1 MKHICINKIKGI
13 IAGFLFISLSLT
25 TTLSLNNR
33 EMATKLE
40 IETNLEE
47 KVVNVISKIYDT
59 NKFAVTTN
67 VLLVSSMKSNE
78 SINNQQSF
86 GSLQLEGILPAVPQ
100 KSESNSLINSSDY
113 RVQIKDITI
122 WLDYDLDIIE
132 ARNNI
137 RPFLFKTM
145 DWLSDCENCIQFQR
159 TQFTKNDNSNLTS
172 SSTSTASTSNAVD
185 LEDISIIE
193 DNITYLMD
201 QLDKLND
208 SVNSDGYGNEKHQ
221 WMIDYLE
228 RNLQEEKDAS
238 SDLSEKLM
246 SLQDRIITRDS
257 SIIMNTT
264 LGQKEIAQTAMQ
276 ENTRIVEKNIDN
288 QFENNRY
295 MLIVLFILI
304 GVVILLVI
312 LSFFNKG
319 PKTVYLKPKGQNTDT
334 KSTQPIESNIV
345 ESNKVVNQNDT
356 SIQESSSAPI
366 NTTPTTA
373 YADDSV
379 IQSDLK
385 NIRQSAVKMS
395 VGQKQG
401 ASQIVKDWLDD
412 GGESN
417 EENVDNKQ
425 DETEE

>member
-1 MKHICINKIKGI
+1 MKYKCINKIKDMVLGLI
-13 IAGFLFISLSLT
+13 FVSLIFP

-47 KVVNVISKIYDT
+47 KVVNIISKIYDV

-67 VLLVSSMKSNE
+67 VLLISPTNSGSNT
-78 SINNQQSF
+78 NTQQSF

-100 KSESNSLINSSDY
+100 KSESNTLVNSNDY

-122 WLDYDLDIIE
+122 WLDYDLDIID

-159 TQFTKNDNSNLTS
+159 TQFTKNGNSNMIS
-172 SSTSTASTSNAVD
+172 SSTSSIPISNGVD
-185 LEDISIIE
+185 SEDISIIE

-208 SVNSDGYGNEKHQ
+208 SMNSDGYGNEKHQ

-238 SDLSEKLM
+238 SDLSNKLM
-246 SLQDRIITRDS
+246 SLQDRIISRDS

-264 LGQKEIAQTAMQ
+264 LGQKEIAQTAMK

-319 PKTVYLKPKGQNTDT
+319 PKTVYLKPKGQKSDT
-334 KSTQPIESNIV
+334 NQASINDVNKIESNETANKSNAIV
-345 ESNKVVNQNDT
+345 NTASE
-356 SIQESSSAPI
+356 AI
-366 NTTPTTA
+366 NTTPTSA

-385 NIRQSAVKMS
+385 NIKQSAVKMS
-395 VGQKQG
+395 VGQKHG

-417 EENVDNKQ
+417 EDNVENKQ

>member
-1 MKHICINKIKGI
+1 MKNICINKIKGMI
-13 IAGFLFISLSLT
+13 VGLLLLGICLP
-25 TTLSLNNR
+25 TTLSLSNR

-47 KVVNVISKIYDT
+47 KVINVISKIYDV

-67 VLLVSSMKSNE
+67 VVLVSSNNSNVN
-78 SINNQQSF
+78 SNQPQSF

-100 KSESNSLINSSDY
+100 KSEGSTLVNTNDY

-122 WLDYDLDIIE
+122 WLDYDLDIID

-159 TQFTKNDNSNLTS
+159 TQFSKTS
-172 SSTSTASTSNAVD
+172 SSNMSSDFTSSSSNTVD
-185 LEDISIIE
+185 SEDINIIE

-208 SVNSDGYGNEKHQ
+208 SINSEGYGSEKHQ

-238 SDLSEKLM
+238 SNLSDKLM
-246 SLQDRIITRDS
+246 SLQDRIISRDS

-319 PKTVYLKPKGQNTDT
+319 PKTVYLKPKDNTIGTNQDIQPTKEDIADTDHQN
-334 KSTQPIESNIV
+334 PNLA
-345 ESNKVVNQNDT
+345 N
-356 SIQESSSAPI
+356 PI
-366 NTTPTTA
+366 NEPISTSPTGA

-395 VGQKQG
+395 VGQKHG
-401 ASQIVKDWLDD
+401 ASQIVQDWLDD

-417 EENVDNKQ
+417 EDNADNTK

>member
-1 MKHICINKIKGI
+1 MKYKCINKIKDMVLGLI
-13 IAGFLFISLSLT
+13 FISLIFS

-67 VLLVSSMKSNE
+67 VLLVSPMNAGSNT
-78 SINNQQSF
+78 NTQKTF

-100 KSESNSLINSSDY
+100 KSESNTLVNSNDY

-122 WLDYDLDIIE
+122 WLDYDLDIID

-159 TQFTKNDNSNLTS
+159 TQFTKNGNSNMMS
-172 SSTSTASTSNAVD
+172 SSTSSIPMSNGVD
-185 LEDISIIE
+185 SEDISIIE

-208 SVNSDGYGNEKHQ
+208 SMNSDGYGNEKHQ

-238 SDLSEKLM
+238 SDLSNKLM
-246 SLQDRIITRDS
+246 SLQDRIISRDS

-264 LGQKEIAQTAMQ
+264 LGQKEIAQTAMK

-319 PKTVYLKPKGQNTDT
+319 PKTVYLKPKGQKSDT
-334 KSTQPIESNIV
+334 NQASINDVNKIESNETADQSNATV
-345 ESNKVVNQNDT
+345 NTASES
-356 SIQESSSAPI
+356 I
-366 NTTPTTA
+366 NTTPTSA

-385 NIRQSAVKMS
+385 NIKQSAVKMS
-395 VGQKQG
+395 VGQKHG

-417 EENVDNKQ
+417 EDNVENKQ

>member
-1 MKHICINKIKGI
+1 MKNICINKIKGMI
-13 IAGFLFISLSLT
+13 VGLLMMNLFFAA
-25 TTLSLNNR
+25 TLSLNNR

-47 KVVNVISKIYDT
+47 KVVNVISKIYDK

-67 VLLVSSMKSNE
+67 VMLVSPTNKGLNA
-78 SINNQQSF
+78 NQTQSF

-100 KSESNSLINSSDY
+100 KTENTTVVNSNDY
-113 RVQIKDITI
+113 RVQINDITI
-122 WLDYDLDIIE
+122 WLDYDLDIID

-145 DWLSDCENCIQFQR
+145 DWLAECENCIQFQR
-159 TQFTKNDNSNLTS
+159 TQFSKNPGSNM
-172 SSTSTASTSNAVD
+172 ASTPSLTNPSRNSVD
-185 LEDISIIE
+185 SEDISIIE

-208 SVNSDGYGNEKHQ
+208 SVNSEGNGDEKHQ

-238 SDLSEKLM
+238 SNLSDKLM

-264 LGQKEIAQTAMQ
+264 LGQKEIAQTAMK

-295 MLIVLFILI
+295 MLMVLFILI

-319 PKTVYLKPKGQNTDT
+319 PKTVYLKPKGTNDKTNQNTIQNNIQSEDVNHT
-334 KSTQPIESNIV
+334 SEEANKNSNL
-345 ESNKVVNQNDT
+345 SNVPVNP
-356 SIQESSSAPI
+356 S
-366 NTTPTTA
+366 PTGA
-373 YADDSV
+373 YVDDSV

-395 VGQKQG
+395 VGQKHG

-412 GGESN
+412 GGEAQEDN
-417 EENVDNKQ
+417 ADNKK

>member
-1 MKHICINKIKGI
+1 MKNICIKIKGI
-13 IAGFLFISLSLT
+13 IVGFLLINLCFAS
-25 TTLSLNNR
+25 TLSLSNR

-47 KVVNVISKIYDT
+47 KVVNVISKIYDS

-67 VLLVSSMKSNE
+67 VLLISPTNSAVQSNT
-78 SINNQQSF
+78 SQSF
-86 GSLQLEGILPAVPQ
+86 GALQLEGILPAVPQ
-100 KSESNSLINSSDY
+100 KSDGNTVVNTNDY

-122 WLDYDLDIIE
+122 WLDYDLDIID

-159 TQFTKNDNSNLTS
+159 TQFSKNVNSATPTS
-172 SSTSTASTSNAVD
+172 STLSPRSSSID
-185 LEDISIIE
+185 SEDISIIE

-201 QLDKLND
+201 QLDKLTD
-208 SVNSDGYGNEKHQ
+208 SMNSDGYGNEKHQ

-238 SDLSEKLM
+238 SNLSDKLM
-246 SLQDRIITRDS
+246 NLQDRIISRDS

-264 LGQKEIAQTAMQ
+264 KGQESIANNAIEQ
-276 ENTRIVEKNIDN
+276 NTKLAEKHMDN
-288 QFENNRY
+288 NNY
-295 MLIVLFILI
+295 MLIILFILI
-304 GVVILLVI
+304 GVVVLLVI
-312 LSFFNKG
+312 LSFLNKG
-319 PKTVYLKPKGQNTDT
+319 PKTVYLKPKNSNSNQSANE
-334 KSTQPIESNIV
+334 ESNPT
-345 ESNKVVNQNDT
+345 ETNQSVADEQ
-356 SIQESSSAPI
+356 IQKTPVSSTI
-366 NTTPTTA
+366 NTSPTGA
-373 YADDSV
+373 YQDDSV

-401 ASQIVKDWLDD
+401 ASQIVQDWLDD
-412 GGESN
+412 GGETTD
-417 EENVDNKQ
+417 DNQQ

>member
-1 MKHICINKIKGI
+1 MKTMCINKIKNLI
-13 IAGFLFISLSLT
+13 FSILLLSFSMT
-25 TTLSLNNR
+25 ATLSLSNR

-47 KVVNVISKIYDT
+47 KVVNVISKIYDE

-67 VLLVSSMKSNE
+67 VVLVSP
-78 SINNQQSF
+78 NNTQTLNTQQSF
-86 GSLQLEGILPAVPQ
+86 GALQLEGILPAVPQ
-100 KSESNSLINSSDY
+100 KEGTISTINTNDY
-113 RVQIKDITI
+113 RVQIKDITV
-122 WLDYDLDIIE
+122 WLDYDLDIID
-132 ARNNI
+132 AQNNI

-145 DWLSDCENCIQFQR
+145 DWLADCENCIQFQR
-159 TQFTKNDNSNLTS
+159 TQFSKNGLNSNISNPSTNLNS
-172 SSTSTASTSNAVD
+172 SVD
-185 LEDISIIE
+185 TEDINIIE
-193 DNITYLMD
+193 DNISYLMD
-201 QLDKLND
+201 QLDKLTD
-208 SVNSDGYGNEKHQ
+208 SMNSDGYGTEKHQ

-238 SDLSEKLM
+238 SQLSDKLM
-246 SLQDRIITRDS
+246 DLQDRIISRDS

-264 LGQKEIAQTAMQ
+264 MGQKEIAQTAMQ
-276 ENTRIVEKNIDN
+276 ENSRIVEKNIEN

-319 PKTVYLKPKGQNTDT
+319 PKTVYLKPKNTAAQEPT
-334 KSTQPIESNIV
+334 KTNNNQENNVSESVTNNIPTPNY
-345 ESNKVVNQNDT
+345 SNTEENVNT
-356 SIQESSSAPI
+356 S
-366 NTTPTTA
+366 PTGA

-412 GGESN
+412 GGDNN
-417 EENVDNKQ
+417 EENTENKTE
-425 DETEE
+425 ETEE

>member
-1 MKHICINKIKGI
+1 MKNICIKIKGI
-13 IAGFLFISLSLT
+13 IVGAFFINLFFAS
-25 TTLSLNNR
+25 TLSLNNR

-47 KVVNVISKIYDT
+47 KVVNVISKIYDS

-67 VLLVSSMKSNE
+67 VALINSTNSATTSNLP
-78 SINNQQSF
+78 QSF
-86 GSLQLEGILPAVPQ
+86 GALQLEGILPAVPQ
-100 KSESNSLINSSDY
+100 KLDGNMAVNANDY

-122 WLDYDLDIIE
+122 WLDYDLDIID

-159 TQFTKNDNSNLTS
+159 TQFSKNVNSSMSNSSMLNS
-172 SSTSTASTSNAVD
+172 SSEPVD
-185 LEDISIIE
+185 SEDISIIE

-201 QLDKLND
+201 QLDKLTD
-208 SVNSDGYGNEKHQ
+208 SMNSDGYGDTKHQ

-238 SDLSEKLM
+238 STLSDKLM
-246 SLQDRIITRDS
+246 SLQDRIISRDS

-264 LGQKEIAQTAMQ
+264 KGQESIANNAMQ
-276 ENTRIVEKNIDN
+276 QNTKLAEKHMDN
-288 QFENNRY
+288 NNY
-295 MLIVLFILI
+295 MLIILFVLI
-304 GVVILLVI
+304 GVVVLLVI
-312 LSFFNKG
+312 LSFLNKG
-319 PKTVYLKPKGQNTDT
+319 PKTVYLKPKDSNDNQSTNAESEMTDTQNTS
-334 KSTQPIESNIV
+334 STSQTGQSSDSISQTMSN
-345 ESNKVVNQNDT
+345 N
-356 SIQESSSAPI
+356 
-366 NTTPTTA
+366 PTGA
-373 YADDSV
+373 YKDDSV
-379 IQSDLK
+379 IKSELK

-412 GGESN
+412 GGETAD
-417 EENVDNKQ
+417 DNKQ

>member
-1 MKHICINKIKGI
+1 MKYKCINKIKDMVLGLI
-13 IAGFLFISLSLT
+13 FISLIFS

-67 VLLVSSMKSNE
+67 VLLVSPMNAGSNT
-78 SINNQQSF
+78 NTQKSF

-100 KSESNSLINSSDY
+100 KSESNTLVNSNDY

-122 WLDYDLDIIE
+122 WLDYDLDIID

-159 TQFTKNDNSNLTS
+159 TQFTKNGNSNMIPLSTS
-172 SSTSTASTSNAVD
+172 SMPMSNGVD
-185 LEDISIIE
+185 SEDISIIE

-208 SVNSDGYGNEKHQ
+208 SMNSDGYGNEKHQ

-238 SDLSEKLM
+238 SDLSSKLM
-246 SLQDRIITRDS
+246 SLQDRIISRDS

-264 LGQKEIAQTAMQ
+264 LGQKEIAQTAMK

-319 PKTVYLKPKGQNTDT
+319 PKTVYLKPKGQNSDNNQA
-334 KSTQPIESNIV
+334 STSDVNKTEMNKTIDQSNATPNTVSES
-345 ESNKVVNQNDT
+345 
-356 SIQESSSAPI
+356 I
-366 NTTPTTA
+366 NTTPTSA

-385 NIRQSAVKMS
+385 NIKQSAVKMS

-412 GGESN
+412 GGDSN
-417 EENVDNKQ
+417 EDNVENEQ

>member
-1 MKHICINKIKGI
+1 MKNMLVKQIQNLIVVI
-13 IAGFLFISLSLT
+13 FLSFSIT
-25 TTLSLNNR
+25 ATLSLSNR

-47 KVVNVISKIYDT
+47 KVVNVISKIYDI

-67 VLLVSSMKSNE
+67 VLLVSPSNTQNFNP
-78 SINNQQSF
+78 SQSF
-86 GSLQLEGILPAVPQ
+86 GALQLEGILPAVPQ
-100 KSESNSLINSSDY
+100 TEGNTPTINSNDF
-113 RVQIKDITI
+113 RVQIKDITV
-122 WLDYDLDIIE
+122 WLDYDLDIID
-132 ARNNI
+132 AQNNI

-145 DWLSDCENCIQFQR
+145 DWLADCQDCIQFQR
-159 TQFTKNDNSNLTS
+159 TQFSKNGSNTTYQS
-172 SSTSTASTSNAVD
+172 SSTNNSYGTVD
-185 LEDISIIE
+185 TEDINIIE
-193 DNITYLMD
+193 DNISYLMD
-201 QLDKLND
+201 QLDKLTD
-208 SVNSDGYGNEKHQ
+208 SMNSEGYGSEKHQ

-228 RNLQEEKDAS
+228 RNLQEEKNAS
-238 SDLSEKLM
+238 SELSDKLM
-246 SLQDRIITRDS
+246 NLQDRIISRDS

-264 LGQKEIAQTAMQ
+264 MGQKEIAQTAMQ

-319 PKTVYLKPKGQNTDT
+319 PKTVYLKPKGSPSNN
-334 KSTQPIESNIV
+334 STEPSNNPKEPITSNDSVGEAQQTAHRDIASTV
-345 ESNKVVNQNDT
+345 HTN
-356 SIQESSSAPI
+356 
-366 NTTPTTA
+366 PTTA

-412 GGESN
+412 GGDNSDDQT
-417 EENVDNKQ
+417 DNKQ
-425 DETEE
+425 EENEE

>member
-1 MKHICINKIKGI
+1 MKNICINKIKGMI
-13 IAGFLFISLSLT
+13 VGLLLLGICLP
-25 TTLSLNNR
+25 TTLSLSNR

-47 KVVNVISKIYDT
+47 KVINVISKIYDV

-67 VLLVSSMKSNE
+67 VVLVSSNNSNVN
-78 SINNQQSF
+78 SNQPQSF

-100 KSESNSLINSSDY
+100 KSEGSNLVNTNDY

-122 WLDYDLDIIE
+122 WLDYDLDIID

-159 TQFTKNDNSNLTS
+159 TQFSKTS
-172 SSTSTASTSNAVD
+172 SSNMNSDVTSSSSNTVD
-185 LEDISIIE
+185 SEDINIIE

-208 SVNSDGYGNEKHQ
+208 SINSEGYGSEKHQ

-238 SDLSEKLM
+238 SNLSDKLM
-246 SLQDRIITRDS
+246 SLQDRIISRDS

-319 PKTVYLKPKGQNTDT
+319 PKTVYLKPKGNNIGTNQDIQPTKQDEPDTDHQNH
-334 KSTQPIESNIV
+334 NLA
-345 ESNKVVNQNDT
+345 N
-356 SIQESSSAPI
+356 PI
-366 NTTPTTA
+366 NEPISTSPTGA

-395 VGQKQG
+395 VGQKHG
-401 ASQIVKDWLDD
+401 ASQIVQDWLDD

-417 EENVDNKQ
+417 EDNADNTK

>member
-1 MKHICINKIKGI
+1 MKKMCVNKMKNLIFSI
-13 IAGFLFISLSLT
+13 FLLSFSMT
-25 TTLSLNNR
+25 ATLSLSNR

-47 KVVNVISKIYDT
+47 KVVNVISKIYDE

-67 VLLVSSMKSNE
+67 VVL
-78 SINNQQSF
+78 IGPNNTQKQNTQQSF
-86 GSLQLEGILPAVPQ
+86 GALQLEGILPAVPQ
-100 KSESNSLINSSDY
+100 KEGSVSTINTDDY
-113 RVQIKDITI
+113 RVQIKDITV
-122 WLDYDLDIIE
+122 WLDYDLDIID
-132 ARNNI
+132 AQNNI

-159 TQFTKNDNSNLTS
+159 TQFSKNGVSSNFDTQ
-172 SSTSTASTSNAVD
+172 SNNFINPVD
-185 LEDISIIE
+185 SEDINIIE
-193 DNITYLMD
+193 DNISYLMD
-201 QLDKLND
+201 QLDKLTD
-208 SVNSDGYGNEKHQ
+208 SMNSDGYGTEKHQ

-238 SDLSEKLM
+238 SQLSDKLM
-246 SLQDRIITRDS
+246 DLQDRIISRDS

-264 LGQKEIAQTAMQ
+264 MGQKEIAQTAMQ

-319 PKTVYLKPKGQNTDT
+319 PKTVYLKPKNT
-334 KSTQPIESNIV
+334 
-345 ESNKVVNQNDT
+345 
-356 SIQESSSAPI
+356 SAPD
-366 NTTPTTA
+366 PTKPKNNLENNNSDTAIDNVPSPNKSIIEESMQTGPTSA

-412 GGESN
+412 GGDNN
-417 EENVDNKQ
+417 EENTENK
-425 DETEE
+425 TEESEE

>member
-1 MKHICINKIKGI
+1 MKNMFVKQIQNLIVVI
-13 IAGFLFISLSLT
+13 FLSFSIT
-25 TTLSLNNR
+25 ATLSLSNR

-47 KVVNVISKIYDT
+47 KVVNVISKIYDV

-67 VLLVSSMKSNE
+67 VLLVSPDNTQKFNAS
-78 SINNQQSF
+78 QSL
-86 GSLQLEGILPAVPQ
+86 GALQLEGILPAVP
-100 KSESNSLINSSDY
+100 KTEGNTPMINSNDF
-113 RVQIKDITI
+113 RVQIKDITV
-122 WLDYDLDIIE
+122 WLDYDLDIID
-132 ARNNI
+132 AQNNI

-145 DWLSDCENCIQFQR
+145 DWLADCQDCVQFQR
-159 TQFTKNDNSNLTS
+159 TQFSKNGSKTSYPSNPTNNSYGT
-172 SSTSTASTSNAVD
+172 VD
-185 LEDISIIE
+185 TEDINIIE
-193 DNITYLMD
+193 DNISYLMD
-201 QLDKLND
+201 QLDKLTD
-208 SVNSDGYGNEKHQ
+208 SMNSEGYGSEKHQ

-228 RNLQEEKDAS
+228 RNLQEEKNAS
-238 SDLSEKLM
+238 SELSNKLM
-246 SLQDRIITRDS
+246 NLQDRIISRDS

-264 LGQKEIAQTAMQ
+264 MGQKEIAQTAMQ

-319 PKTVYLKPKGQNTDT
+319 PKTVYLKPKGTPNNNSTEQSNNLENSTTLDQSVDNTEQAAKTDVS
-334 KSTQPIESNIV
+334 ST
-345 ESNKVVNQNDT
+345 
-356 SIQESSSAPI
+356 I
-366 NTTPTTA
+366 NTSPTTA

-412 GGESN
+412 GGNTSDDQT
-417 EENVDNKQ
+417 DNKQ
-425 DETEE
+425 EENEE

>member
-1 MKHICINKIKGI
+1 MIYKCINKIKDTVLGLI
-13 IAGFLFISLSLT
+13 LISLIFPS
-25 TTLSLNNR
+25 TLSLNNR

-47 KVVNVISKIYDT
+47 KVVNIISKIYDA

-67 VLLVSSMKSNE
+67 VLLVSPMNTGSNK
-78 SINNQQSF
+78 NTQQSF

-100 KSESNSLINSSDY
+100 KSESNTLVNSNDY

-122 WLDYDLDIIE
+122 WLDYDLDIID

-159 TQFTKNDNSNLTS
+159 TQFTKNGNSNMIPLSTS
-172 SSTSTASTSNAVD
+172 SMPMSNGVD
-185 LEDISIIE
+185 SEDISIIE

-208 SVNSDGYGNEKHQ
+208 SMNSDGYGNEKHQ

-238 SDLSEKLM
+238 SDLSSKLM
-246 SLQDRIITRDS
+246 SLQDRIISRDS

-264 LGQKEIAQTAMQ
+264 LGQKEIAQTAMK

-319 PKTVYLKPKGQNTDT
+319 PKTVYLKPKGQNSDNNQA
-334 KSTQPIESNIV
+334 STSDVNKTEMNKTIDQSNATPNTVSES
-345 ESNKVVNQNDT
+345 
-356 SIQESSSAPI
+356 I
-366 NTTPTTA
+366 NATPTSA

-385 NIRQSAVKMS
+385 NIKQSAVKMS

-412 GGESN
+412 GGDSN
-417 EENVDNKQ
+417 EDNVENEQ

>member
-1 MKHICINKIKGI
+1 MKNICINKIKGMI
-13 IAGFLFISLSLT
+13 VGLLLLGICLP
-25 TTLSLNNR
+25 TTLSLSNR

-47 KVVNVISKIYDT
+47 KVINVISKIYDV

-67 VLLVSSMKSNE
+67 VVLVSSNNSNVN
-78 SINNQQSF
+78 SNQPQSF

-100 KSESNSLINSSDY
+100 KSEGSNLVNTNDY

-122 WLDYDLDIIE
+122 WLDYDLDIID

-159 TQFTKNDNSNLTS
+159 TQFSKTS
-172 SSTSTASTSNAVD
+172 SSNMSSDFTSSSSNTVD
-185 LEDISIIE
+185 SEDINIIE

-208 SVNSDGYGNEKHQ
+208 SINSEGYGSEKHQ

-238 SDLSEKLM
+238 SNLSDKLM
-246 SLQDRIITRDS
+246 SLQDRIISRDS

-319 PKTVYLKPKGQNTDT
+319 PKTVYLKPKGNNIGTNQDIQPTKQDEPDTDHQNH
-334 KSTQPIESNIV
+334 NLA
-345 ESNKVVNQNDT
+345 N
-356 SIQESSSAPI
+356 PI
-366 NTTPTTA
+366 NEPISTSPTGA

-395 VGQKQG
+395 VGQKHG
-401 ASQIVKDWLDD
+401 ASQIVQDWLDD

-417 EENVDNKQ
+417 EDNADNTK

>member
-1 MKHICINKIKGI
+1 MKNICINKIKGMI
-13 IAGFLFISLSLT
+13 VGLLLLGICLP
-25 TTLSLNNR
+25 TTLSLSNR

-47 KVVNVISKIYDT
+47 KVINVISKIYDV

-67 VLLVSSMKSNE
+67 VVLVSSNNSNVN
-78 SINNQQSF
+78 SNQPQSF

-100 KSESNSLINSSDY
+100 KSEGSNLVNTNDY

-122 WLDYDLDIIE
+122 WLDYDLDIID

-159 TQFTKNDNSNLTS
+159 TQFSKTSSANMSSDFTS
-172 SSTSTASTSNAVD
+172 SSSSTVD
-185 LEDISIIE
+185 SEDINIIE

-208 SVNSDGYGNEKHQ
+208 SINSEGYGSEKHQ

-238 SDLSEKLM
+238 SNLSDKLM
-246 SLQDRIITRDS
+246 SLQDRIISRDS

-319 PKTVYLKPKGQNTDT
+319 PKTVYLKPKDNMGTNQNTQPNKEDEVDT
-334 KSTQPIESNIV
+334 D
-345 ESNKVVNQNDT
+345 NQNNNLANPATEPIST
-356 SIQESSSAPI
+356 S
-366 NTTPTTA
+366 PTGA

-401 ASQIVKDWLDD
+401 ASQIVQDWLDD

-417 EENVDNKQ
+417 EDNADNTK
-425 DETEE
+425 DETEK

>member
-1 MKHICINKIKGI
+1 MKYKCINKIKDMVLGLI
-13 IAGFLFISLSLT
+13 FISLIFS

-67 VLLVSSMKSNE
+67 VLLVSPMNAGSNT
-78 SINNQQSF
+78 NTQKSF

-100 KSESNSLINSSDY
+100 KSESNTLVNSNDY

-122 WLDYDLDIIE
+122 WLDYDLDIID

-159 TQFTKNDNSNLTS
+159 TQFTKNGNSNMIS
-172 SSTSTASTSNAVD
+172 SSTSSMPMSNGVD
-185 LEDISIIE
+185 SEDISIIE

-208 SVNSDGYGNEKHQ
+208 SMNSDGYGNEKHQ

-238 SDLSEKLM
+238 SDLSNKLM
-246 SLQDRIITRDS
+246 SLQDRIISRDS

-264 LGQKEIAQTAMQ
+264 LGQKEIAQTAMK

-319 PKTVYLKPKGQNTDT
+319 PKTVYLKPKGQKSDT
-334 KSTQPIESNIV
+334 NQASINDVNKIESNETADQSNATV
-345 ESNKVVNQNDT
+345 NTASES
-356 SIQESSSAPI
+356 I
-366 NTTPTTA
+366 NTTPTSA

-385 NIRQSAVKMS
+385 NIKQSAVKMS
-395 VGQKQG
+395 VGQKHG

-417 EENVDNKQ
+417 EDNVENKQ

>member
-1 MKHICINKIKGI
+1 MKKVFINKIQNFI
-13 IAGFLFISLSLT
+13 IGFVLISIIMPSTLALS
-25 TTLSLNNR
+25 NK

-47 KVVNVISKIYDT
+47 KVVNVISKIYDV

-67 VLLVSSMKSNE
+67 VILLKPTNNSQYSDQKS
-78 SINNQQSF
+78 SF
-86 GSLQLEGILPAVPQ
+86 GALQLEGILPAVPH
-100 KSESNSLINSSDY
+100 KSDDTATINTNDY

-122 WLDYDLDIIE
+122 WLDYDLDIID
-132 ARNNI
+132 ARNRI

-145 DWLSDCENCIQFQR
+145 DWLADCENCIQFQR
-159 TQFTKNDNSNLTS
+159 TQFSKGNNNNIAVPELG
-172 SSTSTASTSNAVD
+172 AVD
-185 LEDISIIE
+185 SEDISIIE
-193 DNITYLMD
+193 DNINYLME
-201 QLDKLND
+201 QLDKLTENMND
-208 SVNSDGYGNEKHQ
+208 SDGYGNEKHQ

-228 RNLQEEKDAS
+228 RNLEEEKDAS
-238 SDLSEKLM
+238 SNLSDKLM
-246 SLQDRIITRDS
+246 SLQDRIISRDS

-304 GVVILLVI
+304 GVVILLVV
-312 LSFFNKG
+312 LSFLNKG
-319 PKTVYLKPKGQNTDT
+319 PKTVYLKPKAEP
-334 KSTQPIESNIV
+334 QPSVDKKE
-345 ESNKVVNQNDT
+345 EKDNQNNHNQATLET
-356 SIQESSSAPI
+356 SNLQSKTSEDVIDVGQTSA
-366 NTTPTTA
+366 
-373 YADDSV
+373 YDDDSV

-385 NIRQSAVKMS
+385 TIKQSAVKMS

-412 GGESN
+412 GN
-417 EENVDNKQ
+417 EASDDANPKQ
-425 DETEE
+425 DEETEE

>member
-1 MKHICINKIKGI
+1 MKNICINKIKGMI
-13 IAGFLFISLSLT
+13 VGLLLLGICLP
-25 TTLSLNNR
+25 TTLSLSNR

-47 KVVNVISKIYDT
+47 KVINVISKIYDV

-67 VLLVSSMKSNE
+67 VVLVSSNNSNVN
-78 SINNQQSF
+78 SNQPQSF

-100 KSESNSLINSSDY
+100 KSEGNTLVNTNDY

-122 WLDYDLDIIE
+122 WLDYDLDIID

-159 TQFTKNDNSNLTS
+159 TQFSKTS
-172 SSTSTASTSNAVD
+172 SSNMNSNVTSASSNTVD
-185 LEDISIIE
+185 SEDINIIE

-208 SVNSDGYGNEKHQ
+208 SINSEGYGSEKHQ

-238 SDLSEKLM
+238 SNLSDKLM
-246 SLQDRIITRDS
+246 SLQDRIISRDS

-319 PKTVYLKPKGQNTDT
+319 PKTVYLKPKGNNIGTNQDIQPTKEDTADTEDHQNHNLANPVNEPI
-334 KSTQPIESNIV
+334 STS
-345 ESNKVVNQNDT
+345 
-356 SIQESSSAPI
+356 
-366 NTTPTTA
+366 PTGA

-395 VGQKQG
+395 VGQKHG
-401 ASQIVKDWLDD
+401 ASQIVQDWLDD

-417 EENVDNKQ
+417 EDNADNTK

>member
-1 MKHICINKIKGI
+1 MKYKCINKIKDMVLGLI
-13 IAGFLFISLSLT
+13 FISLIFS

-67 VLLVSSMKSNE
+67 VLLVSPMNAGSNT
-78 SINNQQSF
+78 NTQKSF

-100 KSESNSLINSSDY
+100 KSESNTLVNSNDY

-122 WLDYDLDIIE
+122 WLDYDLDIID

-159 TQFTKNDNSNLTS
+159 TQFTKNGNSNMIS
-172 SSTSTASTSNAVD
+172 SSTSSMPMSNGVD
-185 LEDISIIE
+185 SEDISIIE

-208 SVNSDGYGNEKHQ
+208 SMNLDGSGNEKHQ

-238 SDLSEKLM
+238 SDLSNKLM
-246 SLQDRIITRDS
+246 SLQDRIISRDS

-264 LGQKEIAQTAMQ
+264 LGQKEIAQTAMK

-319 PKTVYLKPKGQNTDT
+319 PKTVYLKPKGQKPDT
-334 KSTQPIESNIV
+334 NQASINDVNKIESNETADQSNATV
-345 ESNKVVNQNDT
+345 NTASES
-356 SIQESSSAPI
+356 I
-366 NTTPTTA
+366 NTTPTSA

-385 NIRQSAVKMS
+385 NIKQSAVKMS
-395 VGQKQG
+395 VGQKHG

-417 EENVDNKQ
+417 EDNVENKQ

>member
-1 MKHICINKIKGI
+1 MKNMCINKIKGI
-13 IAGFLFISLSLT
+13 LVGFLLFSIYTSA
-25 TTLSLNNR
+25 TLSLSNR

-47 KVVNVISKIYDT
+47 KVVNVISKIYDI

-67 VLLVSSMKSNE
+67 IALVSSTNSNL
-78 SINNQQSF
+78 NTNQPQSF

-100 KSESNSLINSSDY
+100 KSEGKMLVNTNDY
-113 RVQIKDITI
+113 RVQIKDITV
-122 WLDYDLDIIE
+122 WLDYDLDIID

-145 DWLSDCENCIQFQR
+145 DWLADCENCIQFQR
-159 TQFTKNDNSNLTS
+159 TEFSKNSNSNLNGS
-172 SSTSTASTSNAVD
+172 SSASSNIVD
-185 LEDISIIE
+185 SEDISIIE

-208 SVNSDGYGNEKHQ
+208 SINSEGYGSEKHQ

-228 RNLQEEKDAS
+228 RNLEEEKDAS
-238 SDLSEKLM
+238 SNLSDKLM
-246 SLQDRIITRDS
+246 SLQDRIISRDS

-319 PKTVYLKPKGQNTDT
+319 PKTVYLKPKGNNTGSGDQNETASILKDDIT
-334 KSTQPIESNIV
+334 GTPTHTNDIGASTTIEQPIIPS
-345 ESNKVVNQNDT
+345 
-356 SIQESSSAPI
+356 
-366 NTTPTTA
+366 PTGA

-385 NIRQSAVKMS
+385 NIKQSAVKMS
-395 VGQKQG
+395 VGQKHG

-417 EENVDNKQ
+417 EDNNDNTK

>member
-1 MKHICINKIKGI
+1 MKNICINKIKGI
-13 IAGFLFISLSLT
+13 IVGLLLLGICLP
-25 TTLSLNNR
+25 TTLSLSNR

-47 KVVNVISKIYDT
+47 KVINVISKIYDV

-67 VLLVSSMKSNE
+67 VVLVSSNNSNVN
-78 SINNQQSF
+78 SNQPQSF

-100 KSESNSLINSSDY
+100 KSEGSNLVNTNDY

-122 WLDYDLDIIE
+122 WLDYDLDIID

-159 TQFTKNDNSNLTS
+159 TQFSKKPATNMGPNVSTLSSNTIDS
-172 SSTSTASTSNAVD
+172 
-185 LEDISIIE
+185 EDINIIE
-193 DNITYLMD
+193 DNINYLMD

-208 SVNSDGYGNEKHQ
+208 SINSDGYGSEKHQ

-238 SDLSEKLM
+238 SNLSDKLM
-246 SLQDRIITRDS
+246 SLQDRIISRDS

-276 ENTRIVEKNIDN
+276 ENSRIVEKNIDN

-319 PKTVYLKPKGQNTDT
+319 PKTVYLKPKGNNIGTNQDIQPTKQDEPDTDHQNH
-334 KSTQPIESNIV
+334 NLA
-345 ESNKVVNQNDT
+345 N
-356 SIQESSSAPI
+356 PI
-366 NTTPTTA
+366 NEPISTSPTGA

-395 VGQKQG
+395 VGQKHG
-401 ASQIVKDWLDD
+401 ASQIVQDWLDD

-417 EENVDNKQ
+417 EDNADNTK

>member
-1 MKHICINKIKGI
+1 MKNMCFNKITKLI
-13 IAGFLFISLSLT
+13 ISVLLLSFSISA
-25 TTLSLNNR
+25 TLSLSNR

-47 KVVNVISKIYDT
+47 KVVNVISKIYDI

-67 VLLVSSMKSNE
+67 VVLVSPNSSQNLN
-78 SINNQQSF
+78 STQSF
-86 GSLQLEGILPAVPQ
+86 GALQLEGILPAVPQ
-100 KSESNSLINSSDY
+100 KEGSVSTINTNDY
-113 RVQIKDITI
+113 RVQIKDITV
-122 WLDYDLDIIE
+122 WLDYDLDIID
-132 ARNNI
+132 AQNNI
-137 RPFLFKTM
+137 RPFLFQTM
-145 DWLSDCENCIQFQR
+145 DWLADCENCIQFQR
-159 TQFTKNDNSNLTS
+159 TQFAKNSLTTGSYNSQTDNTNLS
-172 SSTSTASTSNAVD
+172 SVD
-185 LEDISIIE
+185 SEDINIIE
-193 DNITYLMD
+193 DNISYLMD
-201 QLDKLND
+201 QLDKLTD
-208 SVNSDGYGNEKHQ
+208 SMNSDGYGSEKHQ

-238 SDLSEKLM
+238 SELSNKLM
-246 SLQDRIITRDS
+246 DLQDRIISRDS

-276 ENTRIVEKNIDN
+276 ENTRIVEKNIEN

-319 PKTVYLKPKGQNTDT
+319 PKTVYLKPKGTPAPDASQPTQNQGAPTTDN
-334 KSTQPIESNIV
+334 STESNDV
-345 ESNKVVNQNDT
+345 LNVTETNKDINPNPT
-356 SIQESSSAPI
+356 S
-366 NTTPTTA
+366 A

-395 VGQKQG
+395 VGQRQG

-412 GGESN
+412 GGEASEDN
-417 EENVDNKQ
+417 TENKPE
-425 DETEE
+425 ETEE

>member
-1 MKHICINKIKGI
+1 MKNICITKIKGV
-13 IAGFLFISLSLT
+13 IAGLLLINLVFPAI
-25 TTLSLNNR
+25 LSLNNR

-40 IETNLEE
+40 IETNLEK
-47 KVVNVISKIYDT
+47 KVINIISKIYDID
-59 NKFAVTTN
+59 KFAVTTN
-67 VLLVSSMKSNE
+67 ILLVNPKNIAANSN
-78 SINNQQSF
+78 QSQLF
-86 GSLQLEGILPAVPQ
+86 GALQLEGILPAVPQ
-100 KSESNSLINSSDY
+100 KSEGGPLVNSNDY

-122 WLDYDLDIIE
+122 WLDYDLDIID

-145 DWLSDCENCIQFQR
+145 DWLADCENCIQFQR
-159 TQFTKNDNSNLTS
+159 TQFSKSTS
-172 SSTSTASTSNAVD
+172 SNMMTNPTISASGLDAVD
-185 LEDISIIE
+185 SEDISIIE

-201 QLDKLND
+201 QLDKLAD
-208 SVNSDGYGNEKHQ
+208 SINSDGYGNEKHQ

-238 SDLSEKLM
+238 LNLSDKLM
-246 SLQDRIITRDS
+246 SLQDRIISRDS

-264 LGQKEIAQTAMQ
+264 LGQKEIAQTAMK
-276 ENTRIVEKNIDN
+276 ENSRIVEKNIDN

-319 PKTVYLKPKGQNTDT
+319 PKTVYLKPKGTSSDQNQTA
-334 KSTQPIESNIV
+334 TQNSDDSKVAKKKTEQGPSIINES
-345 ESNKVVNQNDT
+345 
-356 SIQESSSAPI
+356 I
-366 NTTPTTA
+366 NTSPTGA

-395 VGQKQG
+395 VGQKHS

-412 GGESN
+412 GGEAN
-417 EENVDNKQ
+417 DGNADNKQ

>member
-1 MKHICINKIKGI
+1 MKNMCINKIKGI
-13 IAGFLFISLSLT
+13 LVGFLLLSIYT
-25 TTLSLNNR
+25 STTLSLSNR

-47 KVVNVISKIYDT
+47 KVINVISKIYDI

-67 VLLVSSMKSNE
+67 VVLVSSTNSSLNT
-78 SINNQQSF
+78 NQPQSF

-100 KSESNSLINSSDY
+100 KSEGKMLVNTNDY

-122 WLDYDLDIIE
+122 WLDYDLDIID
-132 ARNNI
+132 AKNNI

-145 DWLSDCENCIQFQR
+145 DWLADCENCIQFQR
-159 TQFTKNDNSNLTS
+159 TEFSKNSNSNLNGS
-172 SSTSTASTSNAVD
+172 SSLSSNIVD
-185 LEDISIIE
+185 SEDISIIE

-208 SVNSDGYGNEKHQ
+208 SINSEGYGSEKHQ

-228 RNLQEEKDAS
+228 RNLEEEKDAS
-238 SDLSEKLM
+238 SNLSNKLM
-246 SLQDRIITRDS
+246 SLQDRIISRDS

-276 ENTRIVEKNIDN
+276 ENARIVEKNIDN

-319 PKTVYLKPKGQNTDT
+319 PKTVYLKPKGNNIGSSDKNETASILKDDIT
-334 KSTQPIESNIV
+334 GANSHTHDIGASTNIEQPISP
-345 ESNKVVNQNDT
+345 S
-356 SIQESSSAPI
+356 
-366 NTTPTTA
+366 PTGA

-385 NIRQSAVKMS
+385 NIKQSAVKMS
-395 VGQKQG
+395 VGQKHG

-417 EENVDNKQ
+417 EDNTDNTK

>member
-1 MKHICINKIKGI
+1 MVLGLI
-13 IAGFLFISLSLT
+13 FISLIFS

-67 VLLVSSMKSNE
+67 VLLVSPMNAGSNT
-78 SINNQQSF
+78 NTQKSF

-100 KSESNSLINSSDY
+100 KSESNTLVNSNDY

-122 WLDYDLDIIE
+122 WLDYDLDIID

-159 TQFTKNDNSNLTS
+159 TQFTKNGNSNMIS
-172 SSTSTASTSNAVD
+172 SSTSSMPMSNGVD
-185 LEDISIIE
+185 SEDISIIE

-208 SVNSDGYGNEKHQ
+208 SMNSDGYGNEKHQ

-238 SDLSEKLM
+238 SDLSNKLM
-246 SLQDRIITRDS
+246 SLQDRIISRDS

-264 LGQKEIAQTAMQ
+264 LGQKEIAQTAMK

-319 PKTVYLKPKGQNTDT
+319 PKTVYLKPKGQKSDT
-334 KSTQPIESNIV
+334 NQASINDVNKIESKETADQSNATV
-345 ESNKVVNQNDT
+345 DKASES
-356 SIQESSSAPI
+356 I
-366 NTTPTTA
+366 NTTPTSA

-385 NIRQSAVKMS
+385 NIKQSAVKMS
-395 VGQKQG
+395 VGQKHG

-417 EENVDNKQ
+417 EDNVENKQ

>member
-1 MKHICINKIKGI
+1 MKYKCINKIKDMVLGLI
-13 IAGFLFISLSLT
+13 FISLIFS

-67 VLLVSSMKSNE
+67 VLLVSPMNAGSNT
-78 SINNQQSF
+78 NTQKSF

-100 KSESNSLINSSDY
+100 KSESNTLINSNDY

-122 WLDYDLDIIE
+122 WLDYDLDIID

-159 TQFTKNDNSNLTS
+159 TQFTKNGNSNMIS
-172 SSTSTASTSNAVD
+172 SSTSSMPMSNGVD
-185 LEDISIIE
+185 SEDISIIE

-208 SVNSDGYGNEKHQ
+208 SMNSDGYGNEKHQ

-238 SDLSEKLM
+238 SDLSNKLM
-246 SLQDRIITRDS
+246 SLQDRIISRDS

-264 LGQKEIAQTAMQ
+264 LGQKEIAQTAMK

-319 PKTVYLKPKGQNTDT
+319 PKTVYLKPKGQKPDT
-334 KSTQPIESNIV
+334 NQASINDVNKIESNETADQSNATV
-345 ESNKVVNQNDT
+345 NTASES
-356 SIQESSSAPI
+356 I
-366 NTTPTTA
+366 NTTPTSA

-385 NIRQSAVKMS
+385 NIKQSAVKMS
-395 VGQKQG
+395 VGQKHG

-417 EENVDNKQ
+417 EDNVENKQ
-425 DETEE
+425 DLA

>member
-1 MKHICINKIKGI
+1 MKYICINKIKGI
-13 IAGFLFISLSLT
+13 IAGLLFISLSFA
-25 TTLSLNNR
+25 TTLALNNR

-47 KVVNVISKIYDT
+47 KVVNVISKIYDI

-67 VLLVSSMKSNE
+67 VLLVSPISTIDN
-78 SINNQQSF
+78 INNKQSF

-100 KSESNSLINSSDY
+100 KSEGNSLINSNDY

-122 WLDYDLDIIE
+122 WLDYDLDIID

-145 DWLSDCENCIQFQR
+145 DWLSDCENCLQFQR
-159 TQFTKNDNSNLTS
+159 TQFTKNGSQNISSN
-172 SSTSTASTSNAVD
+172 TASTSTSNSVD
-185 LEDISIIE
+185 SEDISIIE

-208 SVNSDGYGNEKHQ
+208 SMNSDGYGNEKHQ

-238 SDLSEKLM
+238 SNLSDKLM
-246 SLQDRIITRDS
+246 SLQDRIISRDS

-319 PKTVYLKPKGQNTDT
+319 PKTVYLKPKGQNIDNSPTNTNEFSKAELNQGVNKNETDT
-334 KSTQPIESNIV
+334 QTSKV
-345 ESNKVVNQNDT
+345 EPVNT
-356 SIQESSSAPI
+356 M
-366 NTTPTTA
+366 PTTA

-395 VGQKQG
+395 VGQKHG

-417 EENVDNKQ
+417 EDNVDNKQ

>member
-1 MKHICINKIKGI
+1 MKNICITKIKGM
-13 IAGFLFISLSLT
+13 IAGLLLINLAISA
-25 TTLSLNNR
+25 TLSLSNR

-47 KVVNVISKIYDT
+47 KVVNVISKIYNTD
-59 NKFAVTTN
+59 KFAVTTN
-67 VLLVSSMKSNE
+67 VLLINPTN
-78 SINNQQSF
+78 SITNPQSF
-86 GSLQLEGILPAVPQ
+86 GALQLEGILPAVPQ
-100 KSESNSLINSSDY
+100 KSEGGSLVNTNDY

-122 WLDYDLDIIE
+122 WLDYDLDIID

-145 DWLSDCENCIQFQR
+145 DWLVDCEDCVQFQT
-159 TQFTKNDNSNLTS
+159 TQFSKSASSNFGASATRTS
-172 SSTSTASTSNAVD
+172 SGSVD
-185 LEDISIIE
+185 SEDISIIE
-193 DNITYLMD
+193 DNITYLMN
-201 QLDKLND
+201 QLDKLTD
-208 SVNSDGYGNEKHQ
+208 SMNSDGYGNEKHQ

-238 SDLSEKLM
+238 SNLSEKLM
-246 SLQDRIITRDS
+246 GLQDRIISRDS

-295 MLIVLFILI
+295 MLMVLFILI

-319 PKTVYLKPKGQNTDT
+319 PKTVYLKPKGAGSDQNQTRNQEGADD
-334 KSTQPIESNIV
+334 STEADDKPEQVSGVINE
-345 ESNKVVNQNDT
+345 
-356 SIQESSSAPI
+356 PI
-366 NTTPTTA
+366 NTSPTGA
-373 YADDSV
+373 YVDDSV

-395 VGQKQG
+395 VGQKHG

-412 GGESN
+412 GGEAN
-417 EENVDNKQ
+417 DDNTDKKQ